1 MTTSIIANSPVFS
14 GRESDEDR
22 IDGISSTKTARRT
35 NKKRQ
40 RLPMATW
47 LKKRT
52 SDLDHGMKGRIKPFH
67 VNTNETIIAKLER
80 RVRYVDVMNHYQFGQ
95 HFSGAETY
103 YFAGN
108 DRSDE
113 SLEMIDVDCK
123 DGVGSAVG
131 SAAYS
136 AHVKKKYLPN
146 LYYEPSTGNIGSH
159 GFFLVKTE
167 DHTATE
173 INDALKSLQTA
184 LRRLVSGFD
193 ISGVEV
199 KGMCP
204 VIEWER
210 YQRGKVQ
217 HFKAGQLAK
226 LPRDAT
232 RFDELKKT
240 SILTV
245 DEIYALV
252 NRIEK
257 DTANVQ
263 QAHQSEAGLLPAL
276 GGRAS
281 HKPAQEPT
289 TTPSTKGANPC
300 RSFTGKHIKIRPEHY
315 RATKQLLNFK
325 PRPTHDRVN
334 IINEDIAFFCAGLEF
349 CSNNM
354 NPDGSLPFDRIKKLW
369 QEAYK
374 AGDTTRGWQYER
386 YKAIRDWLSDMGLLE
401 WEDATYSFGH
411 GRKKPCKWK
420 ATNEL
425 LCLMKEKKEERRER
439 EEASLIISNFQP
451 KPENVNLRPELQI
464 IKPIW
469 WREAE
474 QIFKLEQH
482 AESVC
487 YQWAA

>member
-1 MTTSIIANSPVFS
+1 MTTSIIANSPAFS
-14 GRESDEDR
+14 GRESDDDR
-22 IDGISSTKTARRT
+22 IDGISSTKTVRLP

-80 RVRYVDVMNHYQFGQ
+80 RVRFVDVMNHYQFGQ

-217 HFKAGQLAK
+217 NFKAGQLAK

-232 RFDELKKT
+232 RFDELEKT
-240 SILTV
+240 SVLTV

-257 DTANVQ
+257 DTANGQ

-281 HKPAQEPT
+281 LKPAQEPT
-289 TTPSTKGANPC
+289 TTPSTTRANPC
-300 RSFTGKHIKIRPEHY
+300 RSITGKHIKIRPEHY

-325 PRPTHDRVN
+325 SRPTHNRVK
-334 IINEDIAFFCAGLEF
+334 IINEDIAVFLAIVEF
-349 CSNNM
+349 CTINM
-354 NPDGSLPFDRIKKLW
+354 NPDGTLPTARIKRLW
-369 QEAYK
+369 EEAYK
-374 AGDTTRGWQYER
+374 SGDAKRAWQDER
-386 YKAIRDWLSDMGLLE
+386 YTAIRNWLSEMGLLDWQDE
-401 WEDATYSFGH
+401 TYSFGN
-411 GRKKPCKWK
+411 GRGKACKWK

-425 LCLMKEKKEERRER
+425 LCLMKERGEKR
-439 EEASLIISNFQP
+439 EASFILSTFQP
-451 KPENVNLRPELQI
+451 NPENVDLRPEIKI

-469 WREAE
+469 WREE
-474 QIFKLEQH
+474 EEIFKLEQY
-482 AESVC
+482 AESIC